1 MATTTTAK
9 LSDFSFCKMVV
20 ADLDKVADF
29 YREVFGLI
37 EWQRVKMEQSS
48 TTGGPLEEIIFSATK
63 DGGPSLTIVELKDRA
78 APPQG
83 ETILGFATDDIEA
96 LLDRAVKAGGSI
108 ATPIKHQPEHGI
120 RVAFIRDNEGH
131 LVEVIQMVS

>member
-1 MATTTTAK
+1 MATMAATK
-9 LSDFSFCKMVV
+9 ISHFGFCKMVV

-48 TTGGPLEEIIFSATK
+48 TTGGPLEEIVFRATAE
-63 DGGPSLTIVELKDRA
+63 GGPSLTIVELKDRP
-78 APPQG
+78 APALG
-83 ETILGFATDDIEA
+83 ETILGFITDDIEA

-108 ATPIKHQPEHGI
+108 ATPVKHQPEHGV
-120 RVAFIRDNEGH
+120 RVTFIRDNEGH
-131 LVEVIQMVS
+131 LVEVVQLAG